1 MSTAVAPGEVAR
13 KAPLALLRKLEWR
26 VRMAADSFLGGE
38 YRSAFRGRWV
48 QGGRRYEKGTR

>member
-26 VRMAADSFLGGE
+26 VRMAADSFLGVSIDRHSVGAGGSLI
-38 YRSAFRGRWV
+38 RS
-48 QGGRRYEKGTR
+48 